1 MIIVIDGYNVLRAAF
16 PGPHTSER
24 QKEGFIK
31 QLGTY
36 AKKKGHKII
45 LVFDGGSNQWPDKQ
59 KQNGIAIVYSGYEK
73 SADDYM
79 KSYMHEHKEKDVF
92 LVSSDREVRDEAR
105 QLNIESIGGFS
116 FYNRLQEEL
125 KANHEQKEIET
136 EVVKMAKNTVPELD
150 ELMEE
155 SEVVEKKEEEA
166 SEQRVSPTQKLSKKE
181 RKKLKK
187 VKKL

>member
-16 PGPHTSER
+16 PGPQTTER
-24 QKEGFIK
+24 QREGFIK

-45 LVFDGGSNQWPDKQ
+45 LVFDGGPYQWPDKQ

-92 LVSSDREVRDEAR
+92 LVSSDREVRDEASR
-105 QLNIESIGGFS
+105 LNIESIGGFS
-116 FYNRLQEEL
+116 FYNRLQKELEPSGDQEE
-125 KANHEQKEIET
+125 AEAEI
-136 EVVKMAKNTVPELD
+136 VKIAKDTDPELD

-155 SEVVEKKEEEA
+155 SEVIQKKEDL
-166 SEQRVSPTQKLSKKE
+166 SELRESPAEKPSKKE